1 MSFTVETYVERSTA
15 TGEKMPLPL
24 HLYRPKGIPGPLP
37 VIVYYQGSAFK
48 KQNLV
53 ENIARHVLF
62 AQRGFIVAVPEY
74 RPSSVAPFPAQCE
87 DFKCAVRYLRSNAE
101 KYDLDQS
108 RIAAWGDSSGGHTVL
123 MAGFT
128 GDRELNNDPYQG
140 VSADVSC
147 IIDWYGPIDFSRM
160 NAVPSS
166 QNHFDS
172 DSPEGLEIGGKPIF
186 ENLGLV
192 QQASPLTYLETGRK
206 VPPTLIMHGSRDCI
220 VPFNQSCL
228 LYERMRET
236 GQDVTFVRVEGASHG
251 SLGFHCAKTVDLVE
265 SFVREHLE

>member
-1 MSFTVETYVERSTA
+1 MQPSLEAEA
-15 TGEKMPLPL
+15 
-24 HLYRPKGIPGPLP
+24 
-37 VIVYYQGSAFK
+37 A
-48 KQNLV
+48 
-53 ENIARHVLF
+53 
-62 AQRGFIVAVPEY
+62 AQ
-74 RPSSVAPFPAQCE
+74 
-87 DFKCAVRYLRSNAE
+87 
-101 KYDLDQS
+101 
-108 RIAAWGDSSGGHTVL
+108 
-123 MAGFT
+123 
-128 GDRELNNDPYQG
+128 
-140 VSADVSC
+140 
-147 IIDWYGPIDFSRM
+147 
-160 NAVPSS
+160 
-166 QNHFDS
+166 